1 MLKLSQSEIKSLY
14 CSLST
19 TTENLKLEYELFEAT
34 VELQSHLLYLTE
46 LQNKLLLALIE
57 Q

>member
-1 MLKLSQSEIKSLY
+1 MLNLSKSEITTLY

-19 TTENLKLEYELFEAT
+19 TTANLKMQYESIDIQSDM
-34 VELQSHLLYLTE
+34 QSHLLYLTE